1 MTWKNRIQ
9 DSFEKNTKECFS
21 SLAVGEELTISLGG
35 EHSDFVRFNRSRVRQ
50 ATSVEQAQVTL
61 SLQTATKL
69 NKVAFPMTGD
79 PQEDRRRFLFQLGRA
94 RQELTSLPDNPYPQA
109 LAETGVSHQDQ
120 EAPFPQAAFMME
132 QVSSELQN
140 DDFVG
145 YLAAGPIFR
154 AIKNSK
160 GTSHWYSQDLFF
172 VDYSLYDETRAV
184 STNVAGQAWAEE
196 SWKNSLQDSRRFL
209 ERMKRPVR
217 EISKGDYRVY
227 LAPGA
232 IYDLLGTTS
241 WGGFSYRDLKL
252 GVNGL
257 RKLFE
262 GDKTLSPLVT
272 LVENFE
278 LHVHPRFNALG
289 EMAPLHTPLIK
300 AGQPGQLLVNTRTA
314 SEYGVPANGAGE
326 HESPRSLEL
335 KPGQISRDQILSKLG
350 TGLYISNLHY
360 LNWSDH
366 QTARITGMTRYACFW
381 VENGEM
387 VSPIR
392 DVRFDVSLY
401 DILGANLLGL
411 TDFQETLVN
420 NLTYSSRG
428 LGGQRV
434 PGLLIDGFRF
444 TL

>member
-1 MTWKNRIQ
+1 MSWKSRIQ
-9 DSFEKNTKECFS
+9 ESFEKNSKECFTA
-21 SLAVGEELTISLGG
+21 LAPGEELTISLEG

-69 NKVAFPMTGD
+69 NKVSFPLSGEL
-79 PQEDRRRFLFQLGRA
+79 QEDRRRFLFQLGRA
-94 RQELTSLPDNPYPQA
+94 RQELALLPQNPYPQA
-109 LAETGVSHQDQ
+109 LAETGVSHEDQ
-120 EAPFPQAAFMME
+120 EAAYPQATFMME
-132 QVSSELQN
+132 KVASELQN

-160 GTSHWYSQDLFF
+160 GTSHWYSQDLYF

-196 SWKNSLQDSRRFL
+196 SWQNSLQDSRRFL

-217 EISKGDYRVY
+217 EVPKGDYRVY

-232 IYDLLGTTS
+232 VYDLLGTTS

-262 GDKTLSPLVT
+262 GEKSLSSQVT
-272 LVENFE
+272 LLENFE
-278 LHVHPRFNALG
+278 LRVHPRFNAYG
-289 EMAPLHTPLIK
+289 EMAPLQTSLIK
-300 AGQPGQLLVNTRTA
+300 AGQAGQLLVNTRTA
-314 SEYGVPANGAGE
+314 SEYKVPATGASE
-326 HESPRSLEL
+326 HESPCSLEL
-335 KPGQISRDQILSKLG
+335 KPGQISREQILPKLG

-401 DILGANLLGL
+401 DILGANLVGL
-411 TDFQETLVN
+411 TNFQETMVN

-434 PGLLIDGFRF
+434 PGILVDGFRF